1 MSSLK
6 AAVLLLSIHLTGSV
20 TLNCSA
26 SNFTGCPRK
35 ATCQCQTD
43 LNIFLSLSVT
53 SNDGSTLIDRL
64 TADTSGMCNRDK
76 IMSSDI
82 GGVICRV
89 NENNSEEIRFVVN
102 VTSTLTVDCNGLTHI
117 LHPLRK

>member
-26 SNFTGCPRK
+26 SNFTECPRK

-43 LNIFLSLSVT
+43 PGRFLVLSVT
-53 SNDGSTLIDRL
+53 SNDGSTLINEWIIAGIGD
-64 TADTSGMCNRDK
+64 CNRN
-76 IMSSDI
+76 IRSSDI
-82 GGVICRV
+82 EVVMCGV
-89 NENNSEEIRFVVN
+89 NESNRIAEVIKIHCECDKYSH
-102 VTSTLTVDCNGLTHI
+102 C
-117 LHPLRK
+117 